1 MLVYSKDGVAGNT
14 SDGRD
19 NNDGDTCVLLSVYIH
34 SFVIRRQYLSDLIH
48 FASFTNSYVGS
59 YRGCVEKDQ
68 ASSERDSDRHA
79 ELRALCMNFSKY
91 ILLLSILQEHHHC

>member
-19 NNDGDTCVLLSVYIH
+19 NNDDDACVLLSVYIH

-68 ASSERDSDRHA
+68 ASSERDRHDSTK
-79 ELRALCMNFSKY
+79 NFSLY
-91 ILLLSILQEHHHC
+91 LLLLSILQEHHHC